1 VEAIMRT
8 TGNSIIKCN
17 LILASMIAGFPF
29 SSILAAQAD
38 QIFAIQDDSVP
49 PRSAK
54 PAEQE
59 EDKDDDESVVSTE
72 SLKPETPE
80 IDDRFLRFEM
90 WDGTVVSGIVSIGS
104 IDVETEFGSLQIPIS
119 KLIDFRPGLV
129 SLPELKAKV
138 DSLVAELGDREFK
151 TREDAH
157 RELVAMGPMLMGM
170 FSSLDDGGD
179 AERKKHLVK
188 IKQEI
193 ESMLEDEDDSSSAP
207 KLSNGDRVQTPDFA
221 IIGKVVQQEFKVK
234 SKIGDLRIMLS
245 DVKRADR
252 GVAVQSQS
260 LRKTVSVSGQTF
272 FQKKPVNTK
281 IRVSKGDRISITASG
296 VVQWT
301 NWNQTASPDGLP
313 NQGNWNG
320 ISNGALSARIGTDG
334 TIFSVGSDHTFKA
347 DRSGVLYLAIAM
359 NDNYVRNT
367 GYRWTGK
374 FKAKIK
380 VEPAN

>member
-1 VEAIMRT
+1 MRT
-8 TGNSIIKCN
+8 TGNSFIKCN